1 MLTATVTS
9 SSPALDDE
17 RALTA
22 VEAAAFLG
30 VSVKTLTNW
39 RSLGRGPAYLKYD
52 LGGVPD
58 GQGRRRGSVAY
69 KVRDLLGFM
78 SAHRTVTGGDPR

>member
-1 MLTATVTS
+1 MSLAPAITS
-9 SSPALDDE
+9 SPTLDDE
-17 RALTA
+17 RALTS

-39 RSLGRGPAYLKYD
+39 RSLGKGPAYLKYD

-69 KVRDLLGFM
+69 QLKDLLAFM

>member
-1 MLTATVTS
+1 MSAIATTA
-9 SSPALDDE
+9 SPVLDDE
-17 RALTA
+17 RALTP

-52 LGGVPD
+52 LGGIPD

-69 KVRDLLGFM
+69 KVRDLLAFM